1 MSLVLM
7 MMLPRLCSLSKLRSI
22 GLLIWANDAL
32 LCWANYLGLP
42 RYTQKRKPAQ
52 KGTITVTETQ
62 IPFKGLRLRFDS
74 AKSYDELVEALLDDI
89 GHEPVLINAV
99 STEFDSWD
107 GYEREVA
114 SHVGPSGFILFASF
128 DHGAWLPKAGID
140 RKVLR
145 VILGN
150 PLIAITMIR
159 HDVTAGLFAPVEV
172 LVTDEDGGGSALTY
186 VVPSSLMVVEPNEP
200 LRAAALDL
208 DAKLAALAAKVTA
221 T

>member
-1 MSLVLM
+1 
-7 MMLPRLCSLSKLRSI
+7 
-22 GLLIWANDAL
+22 
-32 LCWANYLGLP
+32 
-42 RYTQKRKPAQ
+42 
-52 KGTITVTETQ
+52 VTDTQ
-62 IPFKGLRLRFDS
+62 IPFEGIRLRFDS
-74 AKSYDELVEALLDDI
+74 TKSYDDVVEALFDDI
-89 GHEPVLINAV
+89 GHEPLPINAV
-99 STEFDSWD
+99 STEFGSWD
-107 GYEREVA
+107 DYEREVA

-150 PLIAITMIR
+150 PLIAVTMIR

-172 LVTDEDGGGSALTY
+172 LVTDEGDGSALTY

-221 T
+221 S